1 MIYIVEDNRR
11 KLSGNTSLF
20 ITARYD
26 EDIINAIKTEDT
38 FYFHKD
44 SLQWEVL
51 ITSLA
56 SIIDKLIYFDD
67 IKLILKDDSQ
77 EENNDVEI
85 HTEFK
90 TTPRDYQL
98 DAIKFGLQ
106 HDKFMLLDEPGLGK
120 TLEITYIAEE
130 LKEREGLEH
139 CLIICG
145 LASLRTNW
153 MKEIQK
159 HSKLDCMMLGARIN
173 KNNRLVWD
181 GIPKR
186 VEQLSK
192 QIKEFFII
200 TNIETIRSDM
210 ILEVL
215 KRGPNKI
222 GMIALDEGH
231 CAKSWKS
238 TQGQN
243 LLEVTAKHQIMAT
256 GTPLL
261 NNPLDTYMLLTW
273 IGKESKK
280 GITRFKNTYCILNK
294 DVLGGIAGFK
304 NLELLQDVIDS
315 CSIRRTK
322 DILNLPEKTIINEE
336 LTMSDA
342 QADFYKK
349 VEESFAVDKNDA
361 DAEEIKKLAK
371 DACDKIN
378 LNTNY
383 LRAEWIRLRQATSCP
398 SVLTSQSIT
407 SCKIERAIELAR
419 EIISNGDKVVIFSE
433 FKEPVYRLQEALK
446 EYNPVI
452 GTGDISEGEFS
463 ANIDKFQNEDKYKV
477 FIGTTSKCGTGITL
491 TKASYMIFID
501 CPFTWGEFQQA
512 TDRVHRIGTNKP
524 VFIYKLICKDTIDEV
539 IDYILNK
546 KSTLSTFVIDKEV
559 DPKFAYI
566 LKRCV
571 PNSLLY

>member
-200 TNIETIRSDM
+200 TNIETIRSDK
-210 ILEVL
+210 IVEVL

-243 LLEVTAKHQIMAT
+243 LLEVTIKLW
-256 GTPLL
+256 LL
-261 NNPLDTYMLLTW
+261 AHLY
-273 IGKESKK
+273 
-280 GITRFKNTYCILNK
+280 
-294 DVLGGIAGFK
+294 
-304 NLELLQDVIDS
+304 
-315 CSIRRTK
+315 SI
-322 DILNLPEKTIINEE
+322 I
-336 LTMSDA
+336 
-342 QADFYKK
+342 
-349 VEESFAVDKNDA
+349 
-361 DAEEIKKLAK
+361 
-371 DACDKIN
+371 
-378 LNTNY
+378 
-383 LRAEWIRLRQATSCP
+383 
-398 SVLTSQSIT
+398 
-407 SCKIERAIELAR
+407 
-419 EIISNGDKVVIFSE
+419 
-433 FKEPVYRLQEALK
+433 
-446 EYNPVI
+446 
-452 GTGDISEGEFS
+452 
-463 ANIDKFQNEDKYKV
+463 
-477 FIGTTSKCGTGITL
+477 
-491 TKASYMIFID
+491 
-501 CPFTWGEFQQA
+501 
-512 TDRVHRIGTNKP
+512 H
-524 VFIYKLICKDTIDEV
+524 
-539 IDYILNK
+539 
-546 KSTLSTFVIDKEV
+546 
-559 DPKFAYI
+559 
-566 LKRCV
+566 
-571 PNSLLY
+571 